1 MYLFWSIITFAY
13 VLIYCKYKFKN
24 NTRNNLLLICAL
36 IISIG
41 SYASLIYIIF
51 IDIVPKL
58 IYSLK
63 KGEDMKDRLNTF
75 LKLLRIKNDE
85 TLIEMSKKLKLS
97 IVELSSIENNKKEIP
112 EDFKNKIENN
122 YKLTN
127 EEKKELEESI
137 NLRKN
142 IEENKFNLISFLKEK
157 TNPKKFEDGEYNY
170 YIAFDHD
177 LNRFDYFYDHYT
189 EYLGT
194 VYLES
199 EDIIEIISELNRNK
213 VTLEELKN
221 AFKELNWI

>member
-85 TLIEMSKKLKLS
+85 TLIEMSKKLDLKL
-97 IVELSSIENNKKEIP
+97 VELSKIENNRIDVP
-112 EDFKNKIENN
+112 EDFKDKIVNNYNLNEQEEEEFNISLNLRENTNEIIEEFNRTLDYTNDDILDCVKDIHNLLDGKIDEELLDKVMNRLNELDVRYRKGLIFKEYENN
-122 YKLTN
+122 
-127 EEKKELEESI
+127 
-137 NLRKN
+137 
-142 IEENKFNLISFLKEK
+142 FLD
-157 TNPKKFEDGEYNY
+157 N
-170 YIAFDHD
+170 
-177 LNRFDYFYDHYT
+177 
-189 EYLGT
+189 
-194 VYLES
+194 
-199 EDIIEIISELNRNK
+199 
-213 VTLEELKN
+213 
-221 AFKELNWI
+221 

>member
-85 TLIEMSKKLKLS
+85 TLIEMSKKLDLKL
-97 IVELSSIENNKKEIP
+97 VELSKIENNRIDVP
-112 EDFKNKIENN
+112 EDFKDKIVNNYNLNEQEEEEFNISLNLRENTNEIIEEFNRTLDYTNDDILDCVKDIHNLLDGKIDEDLFDKVMNRLNELDVRYRKGLIFKEYENN
-122 YKLTN
+122 
-127 EEKKELEESI
+127 
-137 NLRKN
+137 
-142 IEENKFNLISFLKEK
+142 FLD
-157 TNPKKFEDGEYNY
+157 N
-170 YIAFDHD
+170 
-177 LNRFDYFYDHYT
+177 
-189 EYLGT
+189 
-194 VYLES
+194 
-199 EDIIEIISELNRNK
+199 
-213 VTLEELKN
+213 
-221 AFKELNWI
+221 